1 MAGRGSLAGLL
12 AYGNANEIVVE
23 MAREVLP
30 VVRKTPVLAGVNGTD
45 PFMLTG
51 HFLKQLGELGFSG
64 VQNFPTVG
72 LIDGTF
78 RANLEETGM
87 GYGLEVD
94 MIRLAHDLD
103 LLTTPYVFS
112 RDETEAMVK
121 AGADIIVCHMGLTTG
136 GSIGAET
143 ALTLK
148 DCTALINE
156 WSETALSIREDV
168 MVLCHGGPDRHAGR
182 RELHPEELPQLPRL
196 LRRLQHGA
204 AADRDCAHRTDAEVQ
219 GDHPRLNNCRS
230 GRKRP
235 EREETMSGS
244 TIGTIIFV
252 IIVAAI
258 LIAIGV
264 WLMNWLYRRSSKET
278 SFVRTGLGGQRVVM
292 NGGAFVLPIIHD
304 IIPVNMNTLRLEVR
318 RGRESALITKN
329 RMRIDV
335 VAEFYVRV
343 QPMPDAI
350 ANAAQTLGQRTMQ
363 PEQLRELL
371 EGKFVDSLRSV
382 AAEMTMDEMHEK
394 RGEYVKRVR
403 GAVAED
409 LLKNGLEL
417 ETVSL
422 TGLDQTNMEFF
433 NPSNAFDAE
442 GLTRLTE
449 EIERRKK
456 IRNDIEQDTMIQIR
470 NKNLEAEKLS
480 LEIDQES
487 EHARLQHERELEMQR
502 AVQRSE
508 LARERA
514 LREQE
519 AEQAQIVSRL
529 EVEKSRI
536 TVDRELDEE
545 RIKREQGIQTL
556 EVERRKALELAEQ
569 DRAIAIAQAS
579 KAQSEAQAAAETARA
594 KAVSAE
600 EKVFSARE
608 TEVAERRKTIELI
621 GASQDAERQAIR
633 VRVEAEAE
641 KSAASDRSA
650 ARRIEAEGEAESEKI
665 RALASRLRYEIE
677 AEGNRLLNEAQNVLT
692 PESRR
697 SAMRMKLLDKLEG
710 IIRESVKP
718 MEKIDGIKIL
728 QVDGLGG
735 RRHRHR
741 PGRGEFRQPLRQ
753 PGQQCAP
760 LPRPGAAGGFAVA
773 GDGAFRRR
781 DWRPDQHA
789 GTGRRRRRAEAL
801 GHGEGLHVEC
811 HRRAGGPGLGD
822 GARLQRAAALASRHP
837 RQPDRGQS
845 SR

>member
-1 MAGRGSLAGLL
+1 
-12 AYGNANEIVVE
+12 
-23 MAREVLP
+23 
-30 VVRKTPVLAGVNGTD
+30 
-45 PFMLTG
+45 
-51 HFLKQLGELGFSG
+51 
-64 VQNFPTVG
+64 
-72 LIDGTF
+72 
-78 RANLEETGM
+78 
-87 GYGLEVD
+87 
-94 MIRLAHDLD
+94 
-103 LLTTPYVFS
+103 
-112 RDETEAMVK
+112 
-121 AGADIIVCHMGLTTG
+121 
-136 GSIGAET
+136 
-143 ALTLK
+143 
-148 DCTALINE
+148 
-156 WSETALSIREDV
+156 
-168 MVLCHGGPDRHAGR
+168 
-182 RELHPEELPQLPRL
+182 
-196 LRRLQHGA
+196 
-204 AADRDCAHRTDAEVQ
+204 
-219 GDHPRLNNCRS
+219 
-230 GRKRP
+230 
-235 EREETMSGS
+235 MSGS

-258 LIAIGV
+258 LIAVGV
-264 WLMNWLYRRSSKET
+264 WLMNWLYRRSSKEI
-278 SFVRTGLGGQRVVM
+278 SFVRTGFGGQRVLL

-304 IIPVNMNTLRLEVR
+304 VIPVNMNTLRLEVR

-343 QPMPDAI
+343 QPTPDAI

-363 PEQLRELL
+363 PEALRELL
-371 EGKFVDSLRSV
+371 EGKFVDALRSV

-480 LEIDQES
+480 LAIDQDS
-487 EHARLQHERELEMQR
+487 EQARLQHERELEMRR

-519 AEQAQIVSRL
+519 SEQAQIESRL
-529 EVEKSRI
+529 EVERSRI
-536 TVDRELDEE
+536 TVDRALDEQ
-545 RIKREQGIQTL
+545 RIRHEQEIQQL

-569 DRAIAIAQAS
+569 DRAVAIAQAS

-633 VRVEAEAE
+633 IRVEAESE
-641 KSAASDRSA
+641 KAAASDRSA
-650 ARRIEAEGEAESEKI
+650 ARRIEAEGDAEADKI

-677 AEGNRLLNEAQNVLT
+677 AEGNRLMNEAANVLT
-692 PESRR
+692 PESRG
-697 SAMRMKLLDKLEG
+697 SAMRMKLLEKLEG

-735 RRHRHR
+735 GG
-741 PGRGEFRQPLRQ
+741 PSGGRGGMEGSGSFSDNLVNSALRYRAQ
-753 PGQQCAP
+753 AP
-760 LPRPGAAGGFAVA
+760 LVDSLLREIGLSGGDIGSLTNALAPA
-773 GDGAFRRR
+773 GDDEPKR
-781 DWRPDQHA
+781 
-789 GTGRRRRRAEAL
+789 
-801 GHGEGLHVEC
+801 
-811 HRRAGGPGLGD
+811 
-822 GARLQRAAALASRHP
+822 
-837 RQPDRGQS
+837 
-845 SR
+845 

>member
-1 MAGRGSLAGLL
+1 
-12 AYGNANEIVVE
+12 
-23 MAREVLP
+23 
-30 VVRKTPVLAGVNGTD
+30 
-45 PFMLTG
+45 
-51 HFLKQLGELGFSG
+51 
-64 VQNFPTVG
+64 
-72 LIDGTF
+72 
-78 RANLEETGM
+78 
-87 GYGLEVD
+87 
-94 MIRLAHDLD
+94 
-103 LLTTPYVFS
+103 
-112 RDETEAMVK
+112 
-121 AGADIIVCHMGLTTG
+121 
-136 GSIGAET
+136 
-143 ALTLK
+143 
-148 DCTALINE
+148 
-156 WSETALSIREDV
+156 
-168 MVLCHGGPDRHAGR
+168 
-182 RELHPEELPQLPRL
+182 
-196 LRRLQHGA
+196 
-204 AADRDCAHRTDAEVQ
+204 
-219 GDHPRLNNCRS
+219 
-230 GRKRP
+230 
-235 EREETMSGS
+235 MSGS

-258 LIAIGV
+258 LIAVGV
-264 WLMNWLYRRSSKET
+264 WLMNWLYRRSSKEI
-278 SFVRTGLGGQRVVM
+278 SFVRTGFGGQRVLL

-304 IIPVNMNTLRLEVR
+304 VIPVNMNTLRLEVR

-343 QPMPDAI
+343 QPTPDAI

-363 PEQLRELL
+363 PEALRELL
-371 EGKFVDSLRSV
+371 EGKFVDALRSV

-480 LEIDQES
+480 LAIDQDS
-487 EHARLQHERELEMQR
+487 EQARLQHERELEMRR

-519 AEQAQIVSRL
+519 SEQAQIESRL
-529 EVEKSRI
+529 EVETSRI
-536 TVDRELDEE
+536 TVDRALDEQ
-545 RIKREQGIQTL
+545 RIRHEQEIQQL

-569 DRAIAIAQAS
+569 DRAVAIAQAS

-608 TEVAERRKTIELI
+608 TEVAERRKAIELI

-633 VRVEAEAE
+633 IRVEAESE
-641 KSAASDRSA
+641 KAAAGDRSA
-650 ARRIEAEGEAESEKI
+650 ARRIEAEGDAEADKI

-677 AEGNRLLNEAQNVLT
+677 AEGNRLMNEAANVLT
-692 PESRR
+692 PESRG
-697 SAMRMKLLDKLEG
+697 SAMRMKLLEKLEG

-735 RRHRHR
+735 GG
-741 PGRGEFRQPLRQ
+741 PSGGRGGLGGMEGSGSFSDNLVNSALRYRAQ
-753 PGQQCAP
+753 AP
-760 LPRPGAAGGFAVA
+760 LVDSLLREIGLSGGDI
-773 GDGAFRRR
+773 GSL
-781 DWRPDQHA
+781 
-789 GTGRRRRRAEAL
+789 TN
-801 GHGEGLHVEC
+801 
-811 HRRAGGPGLGD
+811 
-822 GARLQRAAALASRHP
+822 ALAPVGDDEPKR
-837 RQPDRGQS
+837 
-845 SR
+845 